1 MILFLKIVNDNKSF
15 FCVYFREVEYI
26 KIDENCHSSNCT
38 YVRLI
43 EDEAEA
49 VDDATAGMIIV
60 ILLFILPSQLHFWP
74 FVSGDKTQ

>member
-1 MILFLKIVNDNKSF
+1 M
-15 FCVYFREVEYI
+15 YFREVEYI
-26 KIDENCHSSNCT
+26 KFDKNCHSSNCT

-74 FVSGDKTQ
+74 FVSGDNTQIVLG